1 MTFYEIRIEFRNETD
16 PSYEEMQRI
25 IREAFENEGWEFTSE
40 GVQIFNED
48 YNPSKGFLLP
58 LIFLLILRC

>member
-25 IREAFENEGWEFTSE
+25 IREAFENEGWEFTVE

-48 YNPSKGFLLP
+48 
-58 LIFLLILRC
+58 